1 MATITPAGSAP
12 ATPAPATVGNTIDAD
27 LAVLK
32 VKVAS
37 LETKV
42 VTDAE
47 AAWAWLKANVT
58 HIVGYGAIFAKLK
71 GWL

>member
-1 MATITPAGSAP
+1 MSSILPTGSTPP
-12 ATPAPATVGNTIDAD
+12 TTVGTTIDAD

-37 LETKV
+37 LESKV

-47 AAWAWLKANVT
+47 AAWAWLKTNVV
-58 HIVGYGAIFAKLK
+58 HLVGYASLFAKLK
-71 GWL
+71 GWI